1 MMKKVLLSLISLL
14 TLLILLNSC
23 QNSKAC
29 SCQPKEDPKL
39 TIDVKYSTGTYYK
52 DISYD
57 TGDFEKENLYDW
69 EDHAGVY
76 KEDVVPDRDVA
87 LTVGIAVF
95 KGIAKN
101 SKSLEDFVPQSVF
114 YDTENEFWVVIFYPD
129 YDSDEGVYVVGGDCS
144 IFIRKN
150 DGQVFRICFSD

>member
-23 QNSKAC
+23 QNSKEC

-52 DISYD
+52 DIRYD
-57 TGDFEKENLYDW
+57 TGDFEKENLYAW

-76 KEDVVPDRDVA
+76 KKDVVPDRDVA

-114 YDTENEFWVVIFYPD
+114 YDTKNEFWIVVFAPD
-129 YDSDEGVYVVGGDCS
+129 NNEDKTMLGNCYSV
-144 IFIRKN
+144 FIRKK
-150 DGQVFRICFSD
+150 DGQVFRICLDE

>member
-52 DISYD
+52 DIRYD

-114 YDTENEFWVVIFYPD
+114 YDTKNEFWIVNFYPN
-129 YDSDEGVYVVGGDCS
+129 YDSDEGVYVAGGDCS
-144 IFIRKN
+144 GFIRKKQ
-150 DGQVFRICFSD
+150 GPVFPICFSD

>member
-1 MMKKVLLSLISLL
+1 MMKKVLFSLISLL

-52 DISYD
+52 DIRYD

-144 IFIRKN
+144 IFIQKK

>member
-1 MMKKVLLSLISLL
+1 MIRDILKKKI
-14 TLLILLNSC
+14 C
-23 QNSKAC
+23 
-29 SCQPKEDPKL
+29 
-39 TIDVKYSTGTYYK
+39 
-52 DISYD
+52 
-57 TGDFEKENLYDW
+57 DW

-144 IFIRKN
+144 IFIRKK

>member
-23 QNSKAC
+23 QNSKVC

-52 DISYD
+52 DIRYD

-129 YDSDEGVYVVGGDCS
+129 YDSDEGVYVAGGDCS
-144 IFIRKN
+144 VFIRKK

>member
-1 MMKKVLLSLISLL
+1 MMKKVLFSLISLL
-14 TLLILLNSC
+14 TLLVLLNSC

-52 DISYD
+52 DIRYN

-95 KGIAKN
+95 KGVAKG
-101 SKSLEDFVPQSVF
+101 KEHLETYVPQSVF
-114 YDTENEFWVVIFYPD
+114 YDTENEFWVVNFYPD
-129 YDSDEGVYVVGGDCS
+129 YDCDEGVYVTGGDCS
-144 IFIRKN
+144 VFIRKK

>member
-23 QNSKAC
+23 QNSKVC

-52 DISYD
+52 DIRYD
-57 TGDFEKENLYDW
+57 TGDFEKENLYAW

-114 YDTENEFWVVIFYPD
+114 YDTKNEFWIVNFYPN
-129 YDSDEGVYVVGGDCS
+129 YDSDEGVYVASGDCS
-144 IFIRKN
+144 VFIRKK

>member
-1 MMKKVLLSLISLL
+1 MMKKVLFSLISFL

-52 DISYD
+52 DIRYD

-144 IFIRKN
+144 IFIRKK

>member
-23 QNSKAC
+23 QNSKVC

-52 DISYD
+52 DIRYD
-57 TGDFEKENLYDW
+57 TGDFEKENLYAW

-129 YDSDEGVYVVGGDCS
+129 YDSDEGVYVAGGDCS
-144 IFIRKN
+144 VFIRKK

>member
-23 QNSKAC
+23 QNSQAS

-39 TIDVKYSTGTYYK
+39 AIDVKYSTGTYYK
-52 DISYD
+52 DIRYD

-69 EDHAGVY
+69 EDLAGVY

-144 IFIRKN
+144 IFIRKK

>member
-1 MMKKVLLSLISLL
+1 MMKKVLFSLISLL

-23 QNSKAC
+23 QNSKEC

-52 DISYD
+52 DIRYD
-57 TGDFEKENLYDW
+57 TGDFEKENLYAW

-129 YDSDEGVYVVGGDCS
+129 YDSDEGVYVASGDCS
-144 IFIRKN
+144 VFIRKK

>member
-52 DISYD
+52 DIRYD

-87 LTVGIAVF
+87 LTVGMTCF
-95 KGIAKN
+95 
-101 SKSLEDFVPQSVF
+101 
-114 YDTENEFWVVIFYPD
+114 
-129 YDSDEGVYVVGGDCS
+129 
-144 IFIRKN
+144 
-150 DGQVFRICFSD
+150 GQNR